1 MNTQI
6 INVPIDAEAAAR
18 SLDLHADFR
27 VLRRM
32 REMDRPP
39 NPSNRNV
46 GRVGM
51 AIDVETTGLDPNRHE
66 VIELAMQ
73 RFRIDDAGFVIEV
86 GKPRGWLEQ
95 PSVPI
100 PPEIERITGLTDADV
115 AGRTIHD
122 GEATSMIKDVD
133 FVVAHNA
140 SFDRPFVE
148 TRLPLASGVPWV
160 CTLADI
166 DWRSLGYEDRTL
178 SGLLAR
184 MGLFFTAHRAQTDV
198 TALLHLLDH
207 MTRGSDRTIAALA
220 VDQAAK
226 PSAIID
232 AIGAPFSARTML
244 RERGYRWYQAR
255 RTWSI
260 EIAESRMEQE
270 CGWLTQH
277 VYGGR
282 GKPDVRTVDWKSR
295 YSQNLT
301 RSS

>member
-39 NPSNRNV
+39 KPRNRNV
-46 GRVGM
+46 GRVGI
-51 AIDVETTGLDPNRHE
+51 AIDVETTGLDPSKHE

-73 RFRIDDAGFVIEV
+73 RFRIDDAGSIIEV

-95 PSVPI
+95 PSIAI
-100 PPEIERITGLTDADV
+100 PPEIERITGLTDTDV
-115 AGRTIHD
+115 AGRTINE

-148 TRLPLASGVPWV
+148 ARLPLASGMPWV
-160 CTLADI
+160 CTLADV

-178 SGLLAR
+178 SGLLSR
-184 MGLFFTAHRAQTDV
+184 MGWFFTAHRAQTDV
-198 TALLHLLDH
+198 TALIHLLDQVPSG
-207 MTRGSDRTIAALA
+207 RNRTIAAMA
-220 VDQAAK
+220 VDQAEK
-226 PSAIID
+226 PSAIIE
-232 AIGAPFSARTML
+232 AKGAPFSARTIL
-244 RERGYRWYQAR
+244 RERGYRWNQTTKA
-255 RTWSI
+255 WSI
-260 EIAESRMEQE
+260 EVPECVVRGECEWLSR
-270 CGWLTQH
+270 H
-277 VYGGR
+277 VYRGR
-282 GKPDVRTVDWKSR
+282 GEPITTHLNWNTR
-295 YSQNLT
+295 YS
-301 RSS
+301 RA

>member
-6 INVPIDAEAAAR
+6 INVPIDAEVAAR

-39 NPSNRNV
+39 NPRNRDV

-51 AIDVETTGLDPNRHE
+51 AIDVETTGLDPNKHE

-73 RFRIDDAGFVIEV
+73 RFRIDDAGFIIEV

-95 PSVPI
+95 PSIAI

-115 AGRTIHD
+115 AGRTIND

-148 TRLPLASGVPWV
+148 ARLPLASGMPWV
-160 CTLADI
+160 CTLADV
-166 DWRSLGYEDRTL
+166 DWRNLGYDDRTL

-184 MGLFFTAHRAQTDV
+184 MGWFFTAHRAQTDV
-198 TALLHLLDH
+198 TALIHLLDQVPSG
-207 MTRGSDRTIAALA
+207 GSRTIAAIA
-220 VDQAAK
+220 IDQAEK
-226 PSAIID
+226 PSSIIE
-232 AIGAPFSARTML
+232 AAGAPFSARTVL
-244 RERGYRWYQAR
+244 RERGYRWNHIR
-255 RTWSI
+255 KTWSI
-260 EIAESRMEQE
+260 EVAEGAVHEECAWLSR
-270 CGWLTQH
+270 L
-277 VYGGR
+277 VYRGR
-282 GKPDVRTVDWKSR
+282 GEPVVRNLSWSAR
-295 YSQNLT
+295 YSDK
-301 RSS
+301 